1 MTVDL
6 PLFPTMTKTFL
17 ADMEAALRA
26 ERAKL
31 VEEIT
36 RVSPHVLSSDA
47 FDADYSSLGDKED
60 ESADKV
66 AEMSDNLS
74 LEDALSAALRDVDG
88 ALKAVAAGTYGVC
101 KYCKQPIDE
110 ARLRVR
116 PTSTS
121 CVACKKTL
129 TQEM

>member
-1 MTVDL
+1 M
-6 PLFPTMTKTFL
+6 KSSFL
-17 ADMEAALRA
+17 KEMETTLNA
-26 ERAKL
+26 ELVKLTAELGRIAPQVAKG
-31 VEEIT
+31 
-36 RVSPHVLSSDA
+36 DA
-47 FDADYSSLGDKED
+47 FDADYNTLGDKED

-66 AEMSDNLS
+66 AEISDNLS
-74 LEDALSAALRDVDG
+74 LENELSAAIRDIHS
-88 ALKAVAAGTYGVC
+88 ALKAIANGSYGTC

>member
-1 MTVDL
+1 MNKKL
-6 PLFPTMTKTFL
+6 SSE
-17 ADMEAALRA
+17 MEVLLRA
-26 ERAKL
+26 EREKL
-31 VEEIT
+31 VAEIA
-36 RVSPHVLSSDA
+36 RVSPHVLAGDA

-74 LEDALSAALRDVDG
+74 LEDELSSALHDIDG
-88 ALKAVAAGTYGVC
+88 ALKAMAAGTYGTC
-101 KYCKQPIDE
+101 KYCKQLIDE

>member
-1 MTVDL
+1 M
-6 PLFPTMTKTFL
+6 K
-17 ADMEAALRA
+17 AALLKEFETILRA
-26 ERAKL
+26 ELTKL
-31 VEEIT
+31 TGELE
-36 RVSPHVLSSDA
+36 RVSPQIAKGDA
-47 FDADYSSLGDKED
+47 FDADYSTNGDKED
-60 ESADKV
+60 ESAEKA
-66 AEMSDNLS
+66 AEIGDNLS
-74 LEDALSAALRDVDG
+74 LENELSTAVRDIHS
-88 ALKAVAAGTYGVC
+88 ALKAIENGTYGTC

>member
-1 MTVDL
+1 MNSA
-6 PLFPTMTKTFL
+6 FL
-17 ADMEAALRA
+17 REMETTLHA
-26 ERAKL
+26 ELAKL
-31 VEEIT
+31 TAELERIA
-36 RVSPHVLSSDA
+36 PHVAKTDA
-47 FDADYSSLGDKED
+47 FDADYTTLGDKED

-66 AEMSDNLS
+66 AEISDNLS
-74 LEDALSAALRDVDG
+74 LENELSTAIRDIHS
-88 ALKAVAAGTYGVC
+88 ALKAIANGSYGTC
-101 KYCKQPIDE
+101 KYCKQIIDE